1 MSDPYQTRQFFKMI
15 KLIDILN
22 EIGLPGDLATLKELN
37 DTIKL
42 LSGKK
47 KVLLLATSN
56 RYELPNEPI
65 DVPKSTQ
72 LALAIQKSLGEKAIL
87 MDVSKLKIHHC
98 EGNVSRKDG
107 NSCGVKDAVLK
118 DKEKDPSGYH
128 RCWASINNSDDELW
142 KISKELFECDAVVFF
157 ASVRWGQANAFYQ
170 TLIERL
176 TWIENRHST
185 LQEDNV
191 VKDIDS
197 GFICIGQNWNGEVV
211 VETQKKVHEFYGFK
225 TPEELYWN
233 WQYTKDS
240 EDESEE
246 SYVNS
251 IVKFKKD
258 FNIK

>member
-1 MSDPYQTRQFFKMI
+1 MI

-22 EIGLPGDLATLKELN
+22 EIGLPGDLADLKELN

-47 KVLLLATSN
+47 KVLLLASSN
-56 RYELPNEPI
+56 RYQLPDEPK

-72 LALAIQKSLGEKAIL
+72 LALAIKKSLGNKAIL
-87 MDVSKLKIHHC
+87 MDVSELIIHHC

-107 NSCGVKDAVLK
+107 NSCGVKGALLK
-118 DKEKDPSGYH
+118 DKQKDPSGYH

-142 KISKELFECDAVVFF
+142 KITKELFECDAVVFF
-157 ASVRWGQANAFYQ
+157 TSVRWGQTNAFYQ
-170 TLIERL
+170 ILIERL
-176 TWIENRHST
+176 TWIENRHTT

-191 VKDIDS
+191 VKDIAT

-211 VETQKKVHEFYGFK
+211 VETQKKVHEFFGFQ
-225 TPEELYWN
+225 TPKELYWN